1 VRLSPVSGYAAG
13 SLAWF
18 RDARLVGLGRLA
30 GGLGHLTQLWISGV
44 GCGCFLGGAGVKFG
58 VVGRRAGWSLR
69 LRLRS
74 GVTTHASREH
84 SPGARFF
91 GRVEPTHPRKGA

>member
-1 VRLSPVSGYAAG
+1 
-13 SLAWF
+13 
-18 RDARLVGLGRLA
+18 VGLGRLA

-44 GCGCFLGGAGVKFG
+44 GFGCFLGGAGVKFG
-58 VVGRRAGWSLR
+58 VVGRRAGWSVRLRSGLR

-91 GRVEPTHPRKGA
+91 GRVGATHPHKAAYEWGTRLP